1 MSEKISFPKMD
12 KSETTETWK
21 RVEEGINQ
29 EERKKAWEI
38 SEEQFRKIIKESLS
52 QGGDV
57 FMDSFE
63 KIEEILSQGAEEQGE
78 ESATNEQETLIK
90 LAEKLISLR
99 WKNLSESLKKYK
111 NIQDEIIFNKMLIN
125 KIVTAVKNNDKRV
138 ISTRNVYADKL
149 IEIVEKLEREQREL
163 KQATTPEAY
172 TGINLLEAKKQIEKA
187 RQGRMIETNYVKGVK
202 KEVIEEMK
210 NGEPVFIHGH
220 LGGGKSDFAA
230 DVCIDR
236 MVELC
241 VQRQIDEWQET
252 NKKASKKEIIKKY
265 HKIRKE
271 FEERIKEK
279 DKKTLEKVLP
289 FIVSGSKDFSLQD
302 LYTEKML
309 KVVKLNGETIVD
321 HNNNIKKEI
330 AENFKKHQKEW
341 SKLSIEERAKKE
353 ADEAR
358 RIEKLYIMKKGGGYG
373 TEVEKIEK
381 ELLRA
386 IKEGKPIIIDEVN
399 AIPPT
404 LLISMNDILVRK
416 PGELA
421 YIPGVGPKEIKEGFS
436 VIMTG
441 NLTSS
446 LTEYFGTEEINPA
459 FLSRLQVREYNYL
472 PQNKAG
478 SFYEQENPEK
488 NELFQ
493 AILIFLA
500 DKKGSLSLP
509 EGSLDKL
516 FKLSQLAKITQ
527 DVFSGKWEES
537 DMANTKSGDE
547 SMEPRLTKSILS
559 IRNVINVL
567 KKWNKGE
574 KMDLDM
580 ALWKSFISNAID
592 PQDQNYIL
600 NKAKECGFFM
610 EKDGWKID
618 IGDDSRALTTLDD
631 IRTRE
636 YKYTIPKNYTY
647 SPRDFVEILYGKAP
661 ERINYPDIDLNAF
674 SDEREIDMEEIGK
687 LETFEEEI
695 EKYEKGF
702 QLAMVKERC
711 L

>member
-1 MSEKISFPKMD
+1 
-12 KSETTETWK
+12 
-21 RVEEGINQ
+21 
-29 EERKKAWEI
+29 
-38 SEEQFRKIIKESLS
+38 
-52 QGGDV
+52 
-57 FMDSFE
+57 
-63 KIEEILSQGAEEQGE
+63 
-78 ESATNEQETLIK
+78 
-90 LAEKLISLR
+90 
-99 WKNLSESLKKYK
+99 
-111 NIQDEIIFNKMLIN
+111 
-125 KIVTAVKNNDKRV
+125 
-138 ISTRNVYADKL
+138 
-149 IEIVEKLEREQREL
+149 
-163 KQATTPEAY
+163 
-172 TGINLLEAKKQIEKA
+172 
-187 RQGRMIETNYVKGVK
+187 
-202 KEVIEEMK
+202 
-210 NGEPVFIHGH
+210 
-220 LGGGKSDFAA
+220 
-230 DVCIDR
+230 
-236 MVELC
+236 
-241 VQRQIDEWQET
+241 
-252 NKKASKKEIIKKY
+252 
-265 HKIRKE
+265 
-271 FEERIKEK
+271 
-279 DKKTLEKVLP
+279 
-289 FIVSGSKDFSLQD
+289 
-302 LYTEKML
+302 
-309 KVVKLNGETIVD
+309 
-321 HNNNIKKEI
+321 
-330 AENFKKHQKEW
+330 
-341 SKLSIEERAKKE
+341 
-353 ADEAR
+353 
-358 RIEKLYIMKKGGGYG
+358 
-373 TEVEKIEK
+373 
-381 ELLRA
+381 
-386 IKEGKPIIIDEVN
+386 
-399 AIPPT
+399 
-404 LLISMNDILVRK
+404 
-416 PGELA
+416 
-421 YIPGVGPKEIKEGFS
+421 
-436 VIMTG
+436 
-441 NLTSS
+441 
-446 LTEYFGTEEINPA
+446 
-459 FLSRLQVREYNYL
+459 L